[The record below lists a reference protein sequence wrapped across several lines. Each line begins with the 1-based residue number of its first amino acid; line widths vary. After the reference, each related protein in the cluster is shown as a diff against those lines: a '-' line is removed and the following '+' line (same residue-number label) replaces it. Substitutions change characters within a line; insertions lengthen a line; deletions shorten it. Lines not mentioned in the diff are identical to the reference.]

1 MRGLGGVGAAALFA
15 FGLAGLSACGG
26 NPAAIAARDHKDPAA
41 ADDGYRSERAAY
53 TAPADRDPPAR
64 AARSERSSSSEGA
77 APLVGGKPMWAE
89 NRTHTA
95 RENAQY
101 QFDQHGTELKA
112 ASVDDFVAKAHRFVG
127 DPPAGTLTLTRANG
141 DTLMFDP
148 KSGLF
153 GVARSDGAPRT
164 VFKPEDGMA
173 YWQAQKASGGDTRA
187 SRSASSRNRDDRG

>member
-26 NPAAIAARDHKDPAA
+26 NPAAIAARDHNEPAA
-41 ADDGYRSERAAY
+41 ADDGYRTERAAY
-53 TAPADRDPPAR
+53 TAPDREAPAR
-64 AARSERSSSSEGA
+64 AARSERASNSEAA
-77 APLVGGKPMWAE
+77 APSVDGKPMWAD
-89 NRTHTA
+89 NRTHSA

-112 ASVDDFVAKAHRFVG
+112 ASLNDFVAKAHRFVG
-127 DPPAGTLTLTRANG
+127 EPPAGTLTMTRANG

-173 YWQAQKASGGDTRA
+173 YWRAQQASGGDTRA
-187 SRSASSRNRDDRG
+187 SRSTSGSRRDDRG